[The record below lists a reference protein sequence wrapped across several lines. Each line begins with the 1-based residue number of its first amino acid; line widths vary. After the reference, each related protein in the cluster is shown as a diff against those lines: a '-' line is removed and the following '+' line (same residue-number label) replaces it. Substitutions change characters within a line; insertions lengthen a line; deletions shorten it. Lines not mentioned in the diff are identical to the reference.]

1 MRKRMKLIEMREEMS
16 GNEIVK
22 GGIEKNKKK
31 SKKGKNKG
39 VSIEDYAAFRSDA
52 WANPLTAYQ
61 LCKDAVLAA
70 IAAIDL
76 MPLRRSTLQH
86 GASPSDLT
94 EKEVEADVAAL
105 NWRECSIKSVVTIR
119 QPLDAPRVNHHGL
132 MVGPSCDT
140 SLVATNFSQSK

>member
-1 MRKRMKLIEMREEMS
+1 MRK
-16 GNEIVK
+16 
-22 GGIEKNKKK
+22 
-31 SKKGKNKG
+31 
-39 VSIEDYAAFRSDA
+39 
-52 WANPLTAYQ
+52 
-61 LCKDAVLAA
+61 KDAVLAA